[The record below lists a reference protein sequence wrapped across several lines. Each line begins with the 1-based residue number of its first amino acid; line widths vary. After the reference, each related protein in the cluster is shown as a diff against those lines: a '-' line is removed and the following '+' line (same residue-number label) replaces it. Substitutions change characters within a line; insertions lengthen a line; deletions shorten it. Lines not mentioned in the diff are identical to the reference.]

1 MRLERTR
8 EFITRWGRN
17 RDDHDHMCAV
27 EIRELWGDPSVGP
40 PAVCDCGLADTDAA
54 FAELDQA
61 EAVIKAARVRTE
73 GGHADT
79 CGLSLGVYPC
89 SCGQEALASA
99 LAAFGSGEVTG

>member
-8 EFITRWGRN
+8 EALRSWARIGEV
-17 RDDHDHMCAV
+17 DEEPGAIEAALAEV
-27 EIRELWGDPSVGP
+27 E
-40 PAVCDCGLADTDAA
+40 
-54 FAELDQA
+54 QA
-61 EAVIKAARVRTE
+61 EAVIAAARVRTK

-99 LAAFGSGEVTG
+99 LAAFGSGEGDMAQPTEHRRDGFWPTPDEPCGWDR